1 MVTGS
6 GTARA
11 RTVRRGEE
19 EQIHGRGAVQLSV
32 RVPMNDVS
40 AQLAEIGG
48 ELERAVLEVV
58 RSGAYIMGPAVARL
72 EAAMAEKLG
81 VRHAIGVSSGTDAL
95 LVALMALEVGPGD
108 RVITSTYSFFAS
120 AGAVARLGATPVLL
134 DIDPRTYNLD
144 PAALASWFAVNG
156 PARVKAI
163 IPVHLFGQCAD
174 MDAIRRVS
182 GEHGVPLIEDAAQAI
197 GATYPTGGSARQAG
211 TMGAMGA
218 FSFFPSKNLGG
229 IGDGGLVVTD
239 DDGLADRVRRLRV
252 HGAKPKYHHAL
263 VGGNFRL
270 DTIQAAALLVKLP
283 HLDRWSARRREV
295 AARYDAALAGPA
307 AVYGRE
313 HHVYN
318 QYLIRSPARDGLQK
332 HLAGEGID
340 TAIFYPVP
348 FHLQECFRSLGH
360 RRGDFPH
367 AEAAAAETLAL
378 PIYPEMTATQQD
390 HVIAAIDRFG

>member
-1 MVTGS
+1 M
-6 GTARA
+6 
-11 RTVRRGEE
+11 
-19 EQIHGRGAVQLSV
+19 

-48 ELERAVLEVV
+48 ELEPAVLEVV
-58 RSGAYIMGPAVARL
+58 RSGEYIMGPAVARL
-72 EAAMAEKLG
+72 EAAMAAKLG

-95 LVALMALEVGPGD
+95 LVALMALGVGPSD

-134 DIDPRTYNLD
+134 DIDPCTYNLD
-144 PAALASWFAVNG
+144 PGALASWFAVNG

-174 MDAIRRVS
+174 MDPIGRVA

-239 DDGLADRVRRLRV
+239 DDGLADHVRRLRV

-263 VGGNFRL
+263 IGGNFRL
-270 DTIQAAALLVKLP
+270 DTIQAAALVVKLP
-283 HLDRWSARRREV
+283 HLDRWSARRREI
-295 AARYDAALAGPA
+295 ATRYDAALAGPTP
-307 AVYGRE
+307 VYGRA

-318 QYLIRSPARDGLQK
+318 QYLIRSPARDALQK
-332 HLAGEGID
+332 HLAAEGID

-360 RRGDFPH
+360 QRGDFPH

-378 PIYPEMTATQQD
+378 PIYPEMTAAQQD
-390 HVIAAIDRFG
+390 HVIAAIHRFAG